1 MSAFE
6 YQLQRS
12 MRRKTLSIVIRRGE
26 VKVLAPVFLSK
37 NTIAE
42 FVVAKTPWI
51 LQKLQTQQAWVE
63 QNEQGQ
69 KQFVDGE
76 VFLYLGESYPLSVG
90 AASKSEVTFHNGYFI
105 VNVSNRV
112 KPENS
117 SNHIKGL
124 LQDWYKQQLSDYLD
138 HRIEHYTKLIGVVH
152 TGVNVRAYTRRWGSC
167 SSKGQLSFNFLLMMA
182 PAWVIDYVI
191 VHELCHLTHMNH
203 SPRFWAKVLRFYPR
217 HKEAKA
223 WLKIEGGNLRL
234 E

>member
-12 MRRKTLSIVIRRGE
+12 IRRKTLSIVIRRGE

-37 NTIAE
+37 ATISE
-42 FVVAKTPWI
+42 FIVAKTPWV
-51 LQKLQTQQAWVE
+51 LQKLLTQQAWVD

-69 KQFVDGE
+69 KLFIEGE
-76 VFLYLGESYPLSVG
+76 PFLYLGESYPLSVG
-90 AASKSEVTFHNGYFI
+90 AASKSEVILHNGYFI

-112 KPENS
+112 KAQNRA
-117 SNHIKGL
+117 NHIKAL
-124 LQDWYKQQLSDYLD
+124 MQDWYKQQLSEYLD
-138 HRIEHYTKLIGVVH
+138 HRIEHYADVIGVVH
-152 TGVNVRAYTRRWGSC
+152 TGVNVRAYKRRWGSC

-182 PAWVIDYVI
+182 PQWIIDYVI
-191 VHELCHLTHMNH
+191 VHELCHLTHMDH
-203 SPRFWAKVLRFYPR
+203 SSRFWSKVQRFYPR

-223 WLKIEGGNLRL
+223 WLKHEGGNLRL